1 MPNSW
6 SSSTAPSTSAGG
18 PRGAFDLAII
28 EHCPG
33 RIVLRADGG
42 RSDLACAAFAAE
54 AGGHRW
60 QRIPP
65 NDKHGR
71 VHSSTVTV
79 ALLRA
84 PAGAAAAIGEA
95 DLVWRTCRGSGPGGQ
110 HRNKTESAVEVI
122 HRPTGLRVR
131 LDRGRSQQ
139 QNRRAAL
146 EILCERIAAQA
157 GMRQHAAVNDGRRAQ
172 IGSGQRGDKIRT
184 VQVQHGWVKDHR
196 TLARIRLD
204 DFLAGRLAGLHG

>member
-6 SSSTAPSTSAGG
+6 SSSTATSTSAGG
-18 PRGAFDLAII
+18 PRGGFDLAIT
-28 EHCPG
+28 ELCPG

-42 RSDLACAAFAAE
+42 RPDLAVSAFAAE

-65 NDKHGR
+65 NDRHGR

-79 ALLRA
+79 ALLGTA
-84 PAGAAAAIGEA
+84 SAATAVAED
-95 DLVWRTCRGSGPGGQ
+95 DLIWRTCRGSGPGGQ

-122 HRPTGLRVR
+122 HRQSGLRVR
-131 LDRGRSQQ
+131 CERGRSQQ
-139 QNRRAAL
+139 QNRREAL
-146 EILCERIAAQA
+146 EILRGRIATQA
-157 GMRQHAAVNDGRRAQ
+157 GRRHHAAVNDGRRAQ

-184 VQVQHGWVKDHR
+184 VQIQHGWVKDHR
-196 TLARIRLD
+196 TGRRIRLE